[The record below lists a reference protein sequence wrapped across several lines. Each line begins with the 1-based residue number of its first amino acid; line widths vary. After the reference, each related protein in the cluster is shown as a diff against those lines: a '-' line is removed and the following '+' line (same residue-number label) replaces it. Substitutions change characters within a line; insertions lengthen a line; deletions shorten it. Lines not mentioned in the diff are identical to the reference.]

1 MRRRLTTILDV
12 TGRVGEL
19 RTFDI
24 IGQSLEIRG
33 PTAEDLVVQ
42 ASSLVPNQRRVMFR
56 WIKKVSDLPD
66 AN

>member
-1 MRRRLTTILDV
+1 VRRRLTTILDV

-19 RTFDI
+19 MTFDI

-42 ASSLVPNQRRVMFR
+42 ASSLVPNERRVMFR